1 MKEYLYVY
9 RGGEEARIAMEED
22 PKKRD
27 EINGKWKTWLENLAK
42 TGKLSNPGNPLNPQ
56 GKVLSGKTKKITD
69 GPFIEAKEIIGGY
82 SIVKAGDLNEA
93 AELAKGCPGLEYGGT
108 VEIREVNQLAM

>member
-1 MKEYLYVY
+1 MKEYLYIY
-9 RGGEEARIAMEED
+9 RGDQSHVMQEDSIAND
-22 PKKRD
+22 Q
-27 EINGKWKTWLENLAK
+27 IKWKTWLETLAK
-42 TGKLSNPGNPLNPQ
+42 NGHLSNPGNPLTSQ
-56 GKVLSGKTKKITD
+56 GKVLSGKTMKITD

-82 SIVKAGDLNEA
+82 SIVKAADLSEA

>member
-1 MKEYLYVY
+1 MKEFLYIY
-9 RGGEEARIAMEED
+9 RVGDEPRAMED
-22 PKKRD
+22 D
-27 EINGKWKTWLENLAK
+27 AIANDTSKWKTWLETLAK
-42 TGKLSNPGNPLNPQ
+42 KGHLSNPGNPLTRN
-56 GKVLSGKTKKITD
+56 GKVLSGKTMKITD

-82 SIVKAGDLNEA
+82 SIIKAADLSEA

>member
-1 MKEYLYVY
+1 MKEYLFIY
-9 RGGEEARIAMEED
+9 RADTDSHAMQD
-22 PKKRD
+22 D
-27 EINGKWKTWLENLAK
+27 AVANDHIKWKTWLEGLAK
-42 TGKLSNPGNPLNPQ
+42 KGNLSNPGNPLAAG

-82 SIVKAGDLNEA
+82 SIVKAGDLSEA

>member
-1 MKEYLYVY
+1 MKEYLFIY
-9 RGGEEARIAMEED
+9 RADTDSHAMTD
-22 PKKRD
+22 D
-27 EINGKWKTWLENLAK
+27 AMANDHFKWKTWLETLAK
-42 TGKLSNPGNPLNPQ
+42 NGHLSNPGNPLNPG

-69 GPFIEAKEIIGGY
+69 GPFIEAKELVGGY